1 MCISKIASAVA
12 FNIQAPWGYL
22 VLEYIYSPSVI
33 SLLTMSQLR
42 SCCSVGTFYL
52 SGCCIF
58 LKRQGSAIKNDL
70 FSFLSESLQELLK
83 DSHKCCYWR
92 AGSRV

>member
-22 VLEYIYSPSVI
+22 VLEYICSPSVI

-42 SCCSVGTFYL
+42 CCSSVGRFYL
-52 SGCCIF
+52 LMCCIF
-58 LKRQGSAIKNDL
+58 LKRWGIAIIMIYVVFEVN
-70 FSFLSESLQELLK
+70 
-83 DSHKCCYWR
+83 H
-92 AGSRV
+92 